1 MMEDKSSYRIARQAL
16 ARASIAGQED
26 QMSHSVSRPR
36 RSALF
41 VPATNEKAIAKLPQ
55 LACDTVIFDLEDA
68 VLPEQKAAAR
78 DRLAKFFAER
88 PASAR
93 EYVVRINSLKSAW
106 GADDL
111 AAASGWATDGVVLPK
126 IETPRDL
133 LEANDVLDE
142 ADAPDT
148 LKLWAMIETPRAL
161 VNLAAIA
168 ELGRDPSARLSCLIA
183 GLNDLAKDTGVMIT
197 PDRRYLQPWL
207 LQMVLY
213 ARAGG
218 VDMLDSV
225 SNDFRDLDAFADEC
239 GEAAAM
245 GFSGKTVI
253 HPAQI
258 GPANAAFSP
267 SAAAL
272 AEARA
277 IVGAF
282 ALPENASRGVI
293 SLGGR
298 MVERLHLVQAE
309 KMLARA
315 AMIAEMTGDEK

>member
-1 MMEDKSSYRIARQAL
+1 MEDKSSYVIAGQAL

-36 RSALF
+36 RSVLF
-41 VPATNEKAIAKLPQ
+41 VPATNDKAIAKLPQ

-88 PASAR
+88 PQRAR
-93 EYVVRINSLKSAW
+93 EYVVRINSLKSPW

-168 ELGRDPSARLSCLIA
+168 ELGRDPAARLSCLIA

-207 LQMVLY
+207 LQMVLC

-225 SNDFRDLDAFADEC
+225 SNDFRDLDSFAAEC

-267 SAAAL
+267 SAEAL

-277 IVGAF
+277 VVGAF

>member
-1 MMEDKSSYRIARQAL
+1 MEEKTSYATAPQAL
-16 ARASIAGQED
+16 ARASVAGQED
-26 QMSHSVSRPR
+26 QMSHSLPRPR

-55 LACDTVIFDLEDA
+55 LACDAIIFDLEDA
-68 VLPEQKAAAR
+68 VLPEHKAAAR
-78 DRLAKFFAER
+78 ERLARFFAER
-88 PASAR
+88 PEGGR
-93 EYVVRINSLKSAW
+93 EYVVRINSLASPW

-126 IETPRDL
+126 VETARDL

-161 VNLAAIA
+161 LNLPAIS

-183 GLNDLAKDTGVMIT
+183 GLNDLAKDTGVKIT

-207 LQMVLY
+207 LQMVLC

-225 SNDFRDLDAFADEC
+225 SNDFRDLDAFALEC

-245 GFSGKTVI
+245 GFSGKSII

-267 SAAAL
+267 SDEVL

-277 IVGAF
+277 VVDAF
-282 ALPENASRGVI
+282 ALPENAASGVI
-293 SLGGR
+293 SLGGK
-298 MVERLHLVQAE
+298 MVERLHLAE
-309 KMLARA
+309 AERLLARA
-315 AMIAEMTGDEK
+315 TQLEGLRH

>member
-1 MMEDKSSYRIARQAL
+1 MEDKSSYVIAGQAL

-36 RSALF
+36 RSVLF
-41 VPATNEKAIAKLPQ
+41 VPATNDKAIAKLPQ

-68 VLPEQKAAAR
+68 VLPEQKAVAR

-88 PASAR
+88 PAGAR

-207 LQMVLY
+207 LQMVLC

-225 SNDFRDLDAFADEC
+225 SNDFRDLDAFAAEC
-239 GEAAAM
+239 REAAAM

-253 HPAQI
+253 HPAQV

-277 IVGAF
+277 VVGAF

-293 SLGGR
+293 SLCGR

>member
-1 MMEDKSSYRIARQAL
+1 MEDKSSYAVVRQGL

-26 QMSHSVSRPR
+26 QMQHSLPRPR
-36 RSALF
+36 RSVLF
-41 VPATNEKAIAKLPQ
+41 VPATNEKAIAKLAQ

-88 PASAR
+88 PAGAR
-93 EYVVRINSLKSAW
+93 EYVVRINGLKSPW

-126 IETPRDL
+126 
-133 LEANDVLDE
+133 
-142 ADAPDT
+142 
-148 LKLWAMIETPRAL
+148 IETPRAL

-183 GLNDLAKDTGVMIT
+183 GLNDLAKDTGVKLT
-197 PDRRYLQPWL
+197 PDRRYVQPWL
-207 LQMVLY
+207 MQMVLC

-218 VDMLDSV
+218 IDMLDSV
-225 SNDFRDLDAFADEC
+225 SNDFRDLDAFAAEC

-267 SAAAL
+267 SVEAL

-277 IVGAF
+277 VVDAF
-282 ALPENASRGVI
+282 ALPENTSSGVI
-293 SLGGR
+293 SLGGK
-298 MVERLHLVQAE
+298 MVERLHLAE
-309 KMLARA
+309 AERLLARA
-315 AMIAEMTGDEK
+315 AQLESLRH

>member
-1 MMEDKSSYRIARQAL
+1 MEDKSSYVIAGQAL

-36 RSALF
+36 RSVLF
-41 VPATNEKAIAKLPQ
+41 VPATNDKAIAKLPQ

-68 VLPEQKAAAR
+68 VLPEQKAVAR
-78 DRLAKFFAER
+78 DRLAKFFAAR
-88 PASAR
+88 PEGAR
-93 EYVVRINSLKSAW
+93 EYVVRINSLRTPW

-111 AAASGWATDGVVLPK
+111 AAASGWASDGVVLPK

-183 GLNDLAKDTGVMIT
+183 GLNDLAKDTGVTIT

-207 LQMVLY
+207 LQMVLC

-225 SNDFRDLDAFADEC
+225 SNDFRDLDAFAAEC

-267 SAAAL
+267 SATAL
-272 AEARA
+272 AEART

>member
-1 MMEDKSSYRIARQAL
+1 MEEKTSYATALQAL
-16 ARASIAGQED
+16 ARASVAGQED
-26 QMSHSVSRPR
+26 QMSHSLPRPR
-36 RSALF
+36 RSVLF

-55 LACDTVIFDLEDA
+55 LACDAVIFDLEDA
-68 VLPEQKAAAR
+68 VLPEHKAAAR
-78 DRLAKFFAER
+78 ERLAKFFAER
-88 PASAR
+88 PQGAR
-93 EYVVRINSLKSAW
+93 EYVVRINSLKSPW

-111 AAASGWATDGVVLPK
+111 AAASGWAIDGVVLPK
-126 IETPRDL
+126 VETARDI

-142 ADAPDT
+142 ADAPET

-161 VNLAAIA
+161 LNLPAIS

-183 GLNDLAKDTGVMIT
+183 GLNDLAKDTGVKIT

-207 LQMVLY
+207 LQMVLC

-225 SNDFRDLDAFADEC
+225 SNDFRDLDAFAHEC

-245 GFSGKTVI
+245 GFSGKSII

-267 SAAAL
+267 SAEAL
-272 AEARA
+272 AEALA
-277 IVGAF
+277 IVSAF
-282 ALPENASRGVI
+282 ALPDNASSGVI
-293 SLGGR
+293 SLGGK
-298 MVERLHLVQAE
+298 MVERLHLAE
-309 KMLARA
+309 AERFLARA
-315 AMIAEMTGDEK
+315 AQLESLRH

>member
-1 MMEDKSSYRIARQAL
+1 MSVMEDKSSYAVVRQGL

-26 QMSHSVSRPR
+26 QMQHSLPRPR
-36 RSALF
+36 RSVLF
-41 VPATNEKAIAKLPQ
+41 VPATNEKAIAKLAQ

-88 PASAR
+88 PAGAR
-93 EYVVRINSLKSAW
+93 EYVVRINGLKSPW

-111 AAASGWATDGVVLPK
+111 AAASGWVTDGVVLPK

-142 ADAPDT
+142 ADALDT

-183 GLNDLAKDTGVMIT
+183 GLNDLAKDTGVRLT
-197 PDRRYLQPWL
+197 PDRRYVQPWL
-207 LQMVLY
+207 MQMVLC

-225 SNDFRDLDAFADEC
+225 SNDFRDLDAFAAEC

-267 SAAAL
+267 SVEAL

-277 IVGAF
+277 VVDAF
-282 ALPENASRGVI
+282 ALPENTSSGVI
-293 SLGGR
+293 SLGGK
-298 MVERLHLVQAE
+298 MVERLHLAE
-309 KMLARA
+309 AERLLARA
-315 AMIAEMTGDEK
+315 AQLESLRH